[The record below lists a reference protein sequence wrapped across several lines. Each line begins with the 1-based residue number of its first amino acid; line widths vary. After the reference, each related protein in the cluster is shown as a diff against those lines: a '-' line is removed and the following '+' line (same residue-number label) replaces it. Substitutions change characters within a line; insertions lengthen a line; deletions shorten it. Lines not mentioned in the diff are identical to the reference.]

1 MRRAVPSRR
10 AAWRVP
16 GLLAAL
22 LLVACSLMP
31 HFETPQLSVVNVQIL
46 GGDLWSQR
54 LKVRLHVQN
63 PNDRALPVRALQY
76 TIEVEGQT
84 FASGESTEPFVVPP
98 LGANDFDMTIN
109 TNLAGTVLRLIGRGA
124 NAQNDIAYHLTG
136 KLTLS
141 QGFVRSIPF
150 DQRGSFSLQ

>member
-1 MRRAVPSRR
+1 MILDGLRSRR
-10 AAWRVP
+10 VLGTMSGIAMLLSACAAT
-16 GLLAAL
+16 
-22 LLVACSLMP
+22 
-31 HFETPQLSVVNVQIL
+31 HFQAPDVTPTAVELQDVQINQ
-46 GGDLWSQR
+46 QR
-54 LKVRLHVQN
+54 FKVALHVQN